1 MVRAIKMAK
10 LYKITKNANQERAD
24 VLIDNVEFAMSF
36 FERAKGLL
44 GRTHLSMNQALWI
57 KPCNNIHTYFMKF
70 TIDCVFLNKNNKIE
84 KVFAGV
90 KPFRIKGPV
99 WKAHSVIEFSE
110 GFIQKWDL
118 KPGDQL
124 HVVN

>member
-1 MVRAIKMAK
+1 MAK

-24 VLIDNVEFAMSF
+24 VLIENIEFATSF
-36 FERAKGLL
+36 MARAKGLL
-44 GRTHLSMNQALWI
+44 GRSELPFNQALWI
-57 KPCNNIHTYFMKF
+57 KPGNNIHTCFMKF

-84 KVFAGV
+84 KVFSGV
-90 KPFRIKGPV
+90 KPFRLRGPV
-99 WKAHSVIEFSE
+99 WKAYSVIEFSE

>member
-1 MVRAIKMAK
+1 MAK
-10 LYKITKNANQERAD
+10 LYKISRHSNHEKAEMLIED
-24 VLIDNVEFAMSF
+24 VELAVSF

-44 GRTHLSMNQALWI
+44 GRKSLSPGQGLWI
-57 KPCNNIHTYFMKF
+57 KPCNNIHTFFMKF
-70 TIDCVFLNKNNKIE
+70 TIDCVFLNKSNKIE
-84 KVFAGV
+84 KVFSQV
-90 KPFRIKGPV
+90 KPFRVIGPV
-99 WKAHSVIEFSE
+99 WKAYSVIEFSD